1 MKSYSVPNS
10 DATCSVQE
18 IMSTMKPDYFIA
30 HNGLPNI
37 LVARNRHVITQTMK
51 NSYDRVLGNQG
62 QQQQHQQIHP
72 PTKNKRFIGYDLSL
86 NQQAKQSDSE
96 KNLRNWE
103 IKESL
108 RKSKSTKDLINE
120 QIVKSGSGWSC
131 RNTQNLSPT
140 KCDNS
145 ECNRNFKR

>member
-1 MKSYSVPNS
+1 MKSFCVPNS

-37 LVARNRHVITQTMK
+37 LVARSRHVITKSLK
-51 NSYDRVLGNQG
+51 NSCDRVLSNQR
-62 QQQQHQQIHP
+62 QQQHQQIHP
-72 PTKNKRFIGYDLSL
+72 PAKNKRFIGFDLSS
-86 NQQAKQSDSE
+86 NQQATFQSDSE
-96 KNLRNWE
+96 KNLRNRA

-108 RKSKSTKDLINE
+108 RNSKSTKDLINE
-120 QIVKSGSGWSC
+120 QIVKSGSAW
-131 RNTQNLSPT
+131 NTQNLSAT